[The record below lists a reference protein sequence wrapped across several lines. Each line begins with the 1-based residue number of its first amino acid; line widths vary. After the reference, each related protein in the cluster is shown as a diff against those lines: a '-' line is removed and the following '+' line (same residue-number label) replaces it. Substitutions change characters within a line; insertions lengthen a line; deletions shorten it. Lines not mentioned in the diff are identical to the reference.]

1 MVVLGSGSA
10 SSRRTIVT
18 ALFAAMVGTAT
29 AAFAQQAPAPQ
40 APATPAAPAAQ
51 EAAPPDPFKFTTDAG
66 AILWT
71 VKADKT
77 ADFEAAWKEI
87 RAKLAATDKADL
99 KALGDT
105 LKVFK
110 IEGPASPNGVSY
122 LFLAD
127 PASKT
132 LSYSPSP
139 YILFTSGLFADADG
153 RRLFDTINGASAGIN
168 PLPLSKVQ

>member
-1 MVVLGSGSA
+1 MSVLGSGSA

-18 ALFAAMVGTAT
+18 ALFAAMVGIAT
-29 AAFAQQAPAPQ
+29 AAQAQQAPAP
-40 APATPAAPAAQ
+40 APAAPADAAAQ
-51 EAAPPDPFKFTTDAG
+51 QDPFKFTTEAG

-71 VKADKT
+71 VKTDKV

-87 RAKLAATDKADL
+87 RAKLASTDKADL
-99 KALGDT
+99 KALGDS

-153 RRLFDTINGASAGIN
+153 RKLFDTINGASAGIN
-168 PLPLSKVQ
+168 PLPLAKVQ

>member
-1 MVVLGSGSA
+1 MSVLGSGSA

-29 AAFAQQAPAPQ
+29 VAHAQQAPAP
-40 APATPAAPAAQ
+40 APAPAAPAAQ
-51 EAAPPDPFKFTTDAG
+51 EAAPPDPFKFTTEAG

-71 VKADKT
+71 VKTDKV

-87 RAKLAATDKADL
+87 RGKLATTDKADL
-99 KALGDT
+99 KALGDS

-153 RRLFDTINGASAGIN
+153 RKLFDTINGASAGIN
-168 PLPLSKVQ
+168 PLPLVKVQ